1 MLHEELASYICI
13 VSCCIVAVV
22 WHCSGHSYT
31 KVYPIQPRQ
40 RTSLQPMAGR
50 MVINTQNNSPVSI
63 YKVLQGP
70 GRILSMPECTFLVE
84 GVVLVLPV

>member
-1 MLHEELASYICI
+1 MALPWILVYKSRSDSAS
-13 VSCCIVAVV
+13 STNLTAANGRPD
-22 WHCSGHSYT
+22 GHKYAEQQS
-31 KVYPIQPRQ
+31 R
-40 RTSLQPMAGR
+40 A
-50 MVINTQNNSPVSI
+50 I